1 MNDKII
7 NRYLSYL
14 LITFIFFIGVASR
27 AYNLNFEDFW
37 TDEIFGF
44 WTSDPN
50 IIFEETLLRTLNS
63 NFNFLFDF
71 ILKFFHSIFGYNV
84 HISRFLPLTISI
96 LSLILYLFFFKKI
109 SNTPSLIFGFFLL
122 SINIFHIKFSVE
134 IRSYILTFFLTII
147 FFMLNFKQKKLVD
160 INFLRLIGILFISIL
175 MIFNHSF
182 TLLIIFSL
190 VVFRIAHS
198 YLNNKHNLKDYILIG
213 GLISLGLL
221 YLFLYLPLNIKFIGS
236 DFFTGESFSPHW
248 MKQVK
253 PSFFTNFYFSQ
264 FFGSRI
270 LGLIYLII
278 LIYLIFKFKEYLV
291 KKFNIYSFFVVLIL
305 FSYSIPLLYS
315 FLIGPVLLGRFL
327 IYLLIPIIS
336 IIAFLTFKIKNKILK
351 YFIIFILVT
360 PTTVNHILY
369 ENSFKQF
376 YKEIYPTKPQI
387 GEALELINTS
397 GTKSFI
403 LMDNKAK
410 EKNSYIAYE
419 NYILNYKKS
428 LRYNLDYFN

>member
-1 MNDKII
+1 
-7 NRYLSYL
+7 
-14 LITFIFFIGVASR
+14 
-27 AYNLNFEDFW
+27 
-37 TDEIFGF
+37 
-44 WTSDPN
+44 
-50 IIFEETLLRTLNS
+50 
-63 NFNFLFDF
+63 
-71 ILKFFHSIFGYNV
+71 
-84 HISRFLPLTISI
+84 
-96 LSLILYLFFFKKI
+96 
-109 SNTPSLIFGFFLL
+109 
-122 SINIFHIKFSVE
+122 
-134 IRSYILTFFLTII
+134 
-147 FFMLNFKQKKLVD
+147 
-160 INFLRLIGILFISIL
+160 
-175 MIFNHSF
+175 
-182 TLLIIFSL
+182 
-190 VVFRIAHS
+190 
-198 YLNNKHNLKDYILIG
+198 
-213 GLISLGLL
+213 
-221 YLFLYLPLNIKFIGS
+221 
-236 DFFTGESFSPHW
+236 

-305 FSYSIPLLYS
+305 FSYSIPLLYT
-315 FLIGPVLLGRFL
+315 FFIGPVLLGKFL

-351 YFIIFILVT
+351 YFIIFILVN
-360 PTTVNHILY
+360 TTVNHILY

-428 LRYNLDYFN
+428 LRYNLDYFNQYNINNLPESIWVIHIKDAYKEFYIPKNFENYKIIDKKFLNNLDLVKLEK

>member
-1 MNDKII
+1 
-7 NRYLSYL
+7 
-14 LITFIFFIGVASR
+14 
-27 AYNLNFEDFW
+27 
-37 TDEIFGF
+37 
-44 WTSDPN
+44 
-50 IIFEETLLRTLNS
+50 
-63 NFNFLFDF
+63 
-71 ILKFFHSIFGYNV
+71 
-84 HISRFLPLTISI
+84 
-96 LSLILYLFFFKKI
+96 
-109 SNTPSLIFGFFLL
+109 
-122 SINIFHIKFSVE
+122 
-134 IRSYILTFFLTII
+134 
-147 FFMLNFKQKKLVD
+147 
-160 INFLRLIGILFISIL
+160 

-278 LIYLIFKFKEYLV
+278 LIYLIFKYKEYLV

-428 LRYNLDYFN
+428 LRYNLDYFNQYNINNLPESIWVIHIKDAYKEFYIPKNFENYKIIDKKFLNNLDLVKLEK